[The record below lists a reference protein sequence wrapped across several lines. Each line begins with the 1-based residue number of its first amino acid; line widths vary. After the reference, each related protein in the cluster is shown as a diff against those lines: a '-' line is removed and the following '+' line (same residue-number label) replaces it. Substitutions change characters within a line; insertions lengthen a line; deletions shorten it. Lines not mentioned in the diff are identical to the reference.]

1 MSATGPSL
9 AAPPPSAG
17 PSSSGQGL
25 VQGSGWGQAWV
36 EAQPAGTRSAADLLA
51 FAEATFGAQ
60 AAVATSFGPEDVV
73 LLHLARQHAPSLA
86 AFTIDTGRLPPETYE
101 LIEELRL
108 RLGLTIHT
116 YAPERAAVEA
126 LVGEHGFFSFRQS
139 VAARKSCCEIRK
151 VEPLRRALAGKA
163 AWITGLRREQS
174 VTRTQLQQLEWD
186 GANGLVKLSPLATW
200 SRADVWDHIREHQ
213 LPYNKLHDVGY
224 ASIGC
229 APCSRAIKPYEDER
243 AGRWWWESAEHREC
257 GLHRK

>member
-1 MSATGPSL
+1 MGSSTTTSATSPLPGDLRS
-9 AAPPPSAG
+9 APA
-17 PSSSGQGL
+17 
-25 VQGSGWGQAWV
+25 GQAWV
-36 EAQPAGTRSAADLLA
+36 DAQPKGTRSASEILQLG
-51 FAEATFGAQ
+51 EAAFGAQ
-60 AAVATSFGPEDVV
+60 AVVATSFGPEDVV
-73 LLHLARQHAPSLA
+73 LLHLARQHAPSLS

-101 LIEELRL
+101 LMEELRL
-108 RLGLTIHT
+108 ALGLTIHT

-151 VEPLRRALAGKA
+151 VEPLRRALAGRA
-163 AWITGLRREQS
+163 AWVTGLRREQS
-174 VTRTQLQQLEWD
+174 VTRTELAQLEWD
-186 GANGLVKLSPLATW
+186 AANGLVKLSPLATW
-200 SRADVWDHIREHQ
+200 SRADVWDHLREHQ

-243 AGRWWWESAEHREC
+243 AGRWWWETAEHREC